1 MEMINLTINGQNVT
15 APAGS
20 TILEAARKNGIY
32 IPTLCYDE
40 AVEVYGACG
49 LCVVEAEG
57 VPKLLRSCSAKISE
71 GMVIHTESERVVK
84 SRKIAMELLMSAHD
98 GDCIAPCQLACP
110 ANTDCQ
116 GYVGLI
122 ANGKFEDALKL
133 IKNTNPLPASIGR
146 VCPHPCEKAC
156 RRGKVEEP
164 INIAQLKFF
173 AADLDLKGEKY
184 LPACAKATGKKVA
197 IVGGGPA
204 GLTAAYY
211 LRTLGHEVT
220 VFDMM
225 DKMGGML
232 RYGIPQYRLPKE
244 LLDSEIA
251 LIEKLG
257 VRLVN
262 NVKFGKDITLDML
275 KSVNDAVILAPGAWK
290 SSPMRVKGED
300 INGVYGGID
309 FLRSVIQ
316 GNPVP
321 IGEKV
326 AVCGGGNTAM
336 DACRTAVRLGAKEV
350 YVIYRRTEKEMPA
363 EEIEIRESKE
373 EGVIYKFLTNPVE
386 IHEENGKV
394 CGMTLQL
401 MELGEPDASGRRKPV
416 AIEGKTE
423 YLPLDSVIMAIG
435 QKLDPTD
442 FSVVELTDRGTILAD
457 EDDFKT
463 NIDGVFAIGDAT
475 NKGASIAI
483 AAIGEAD
490 RCVKSVDAYLKG
502 EELDFTPKYISK
514 RDDERIDVSGKETK
528 PRVVADVLD
537 ADVRKNN
544 FDEVSLGLTVE
555 QAKKEAERC
564 LECGCREYFKCKLLQ
579 VAQRYDIHPE
589 RFAGEMPQ
597 KYTRDENAFIER
609 NTAKCILCGLCVRSC
624 KEVMD
629 ISAIGLL
636 GRGFK
641 TSVSPAFALPLD
653 QTKCTNCG
661 LCVKLCPTGALT
673 EKSSLNKQVPLKEQ
687 YSLETVTVDGKACE
701 LLVSRYNG
709 EVIRAVPNNDN
720 ARNCGLSREALMDL
734 VSQTRA
740 EQNKV

>member
-1 MEMINLTINGQNVT
+1 MKMISLTINGQKVT
-15 APAGS
+15 APEGS
-20 TILEAARKNGIY
+20 TILEAARNNGIY

-57 VPKLLRSCSAKISE
+57 VAKLLRSCSAKVSD
-71 GMVIHTESERVVK
+71 GMVINTESERVVK

-98 GDCIAPCQLACP
+98 GDCVAPCQLACP

-122 ANGKFEDALKL
+122 ANGKFDDALKL
-133 IKNTNPLPASIGR
+133 IKERIPLPASIGR

-164 INIAQLKFF
+164 INIAQLKYF
-173 AADLDLKGEKY
+173 AADLDLKGDSY
-184 LPACAKATGKKVA
+184 LPDVAKSTGKKVA
-197 IVGGGPA
+197 VVGGGPA
-204 GLTAAYY
+204 GLTAALY

-232 RYGIPQYRLPKE
+232 RYGIPRYRLPKE
-244 LLDSEIA
+244 ILDSEISI
-251 LIEKLG
+251 IEKTG
-257 VRLVN
+257 VKFVN
-262 NVKFGKDITLDML
+262 NVKLGRDITIDML

-290 SSPMRVKGED
+290 STPMRVKGED
-300 INGVYGGID
+300 TQGVYGGID

-316 GNPVP
+316 DKPVE
-321 IGEKV
+321 IGKRV

-336 DACRTAVRLGAKEV
+336 DACRTAVRLGAQEV
-350 YVIYRRTEKEMPA
+350 YIIYRRTEKEMPA
-363 EEIEIRESKE
+363 EEIEIKESKE

-386 IHEENGKV
+386 IHEKDGRV
-394 CGMTLQL
+394 CAMTLQL
-401 MELGEPDASGRRKPV
+401 MELGEPDASGRRRPV

-423 YLPLDSVIMAIG
+423 YLELDSVIMAIG
-435 QKLDPTD
+435 QKLDSSDFTD
-442 FSVVELTDRGTILAD
+442 VKLTDRGTIFAD
-457 EDDFKT
+457 EDTFET

-475 NKGASIAI
+475 NKGASIAVE
-483 AAIGEAD
+483 AIGEAD
-490 RCVKSVDAYLKG
+490 RCVKIVDAYLKG
-502 EELDFTPKYISK
+502 EEPDLTPKYLSK
-514 RDDERIDVSGKETK
+514 RDDDRVDVSDRKAE
-528 PRVVADVLD
+528 PREVAAVID
-537 ADVRKNN
+537 ADIRKDN

-555 QAKKEAERC
+555 QAQKEAQRC
-564 LECGCREYFKCKLLQ
+564 LECGCREYFKCKLLS
-579 VAQRYDIHPE
+579 VAQRYDIDPG

-624 KEVMD
+624 KEVMN
-629 ISAIGLL
+629 ISAVGLL

-641 TSVSPAFALPLD
+641 TSVSPAFALSLD

-673 EKSSLNKQVPLKEQ
+673 EKSSLKKQVPLKEV
-687 YSLETVTVDGKACE
+687 YSLETRNIGGKECE
-701 LLVSRYNG
+701 AIVSRYNG
-709 EVIRAVPNNDN
+709 EVIRAVPNNDY
-720 ARNCGLSREALMDL
+720 ARNCGLDRDEFLKKFADK
-734 VSQTRA
+734 
-740 EQNKV
+740 ED

>member
-1 MEMINLTINGQNVT
+1 ML
-15 APAGS
+15 S
-20 TILEAARKNGIY
+20 T
-32 IPTLCYDE
+32 
-40 AVEVYGACG
+40 
-49 LCVVEAEG
+49 
-57 VPKLLRSCSAKISE
+57 
-71 GMVIHTESERVVK
+71 
-84 SRKIAMELLMSAHD
+84 
-98 GDCIAPCQLACP
+98 Q
-110 ANTDCQ
+110 
-116 GYVGLI
+116 
-122 ANGKFEDALKL
+122 NGK
-133 IKNTNPLPASIGR
+133 G
-146 VCPHPCEKAC
+146 KA
-156 RRGKVEEP
+156 
-164 INIAQLKFF
+164 
-173 AADLDLKGEKY
+173 
-184 LPACAKATGKKVA
+184 
-197 IVGGGPA
+197 
-204 GLTAAYY
+204 
-211 LRTLGHEVT
+211 
-220 VFDMM
+220 
-225 DKMGGML
+225 
-232 RYGIPQYRLPKE
+232 
-244 LLDSEIA
+244 
-251 LIEKLG
+251 
-257 VRLVN
+257 
-262 NVKFGKDITLDML
+262 
-275 KSVNDAVILAPGAWK
+275 
-290 SSPMRVKGED
+290 
-300 INGVYGGID
+300 
-309 FLRSVIQ
+309 
-316 GNPVP
+316 
-321 IGEKV
+321 
-326 AVCGGGNTAM
+326 
-336 DACRTAVRLGAKEV
+336 
-350 YVIYRRTEKEMPA
+350 A
-363 EEIEIRESKE
+363 EEIEIKESKE

-687 YSLETVTVDGKACE
+687 YSLETVTVDGK
-701 LLVSRYNG
+701 
-709 EVIRAVPNNDN
+709 
-720 ARNCGLSREALMDL
+720 GL
-734 VSQTRA
+734 
-740 EQNKV
+740 

>member
-71 GMVIHTESERVVK
+71 GMVINTESERVVK

-211 LRTLGHEVT
+211 LKTLGHEVT

-363 EEIEIRESKE
+363 EEIEIKESKE

-416 AIEGKTE
+416 AIEGRTE

-687 YSLETVTVDGKACE
+687 YSIETVTVDGKACE

-734 VSQTRA
+734 I
-740 EQNKV
+740 KKD

>member
-1 MEMINLTINGQNVT
+1 MEMVNLTINGKEIT

-20 TILEAARKNGIY
+20 TILEAARSNGIY

-40 AVEVYGACG
+40 AVEIYGACG
-49 LCVVEAEG
+49 LCVVEAQG
-57 VPKLLRSCSAKISE
+57 VPKLLRSCSSKVSE
-71 GMVIHTESERVVK
+71 GMVINTESERVIK

-98 GDCIAPCQLACP
+98 GDCVAPCQLACP

-122 ANGKFEDALKL
+122 ANGKFDDALKL
-133 IKNTNPLPASIGR
+133 IKEKIALPASIGR

-164 INIAQLKFF
+164 INIAQLKAF
-173 AADLDLKGEKY
+173 AADLDLKGDAY
-184 LPACAKATGKKVA
+184 LPEIAEETGKKVA

-204 GLTAAYY
+204 GLTAAFY
-211 LRTLGHEVT
+211 LRRMGHQVT

-225 DKMGGML
+225 EKMGGML

-244 LLDSEIA
+244 VLDSEISV
-251 LIEKLG
+251 IEKTG
-257 VRLVN
+257 VKLVN

-290 SSPMRVKGED
+290 STPMRVKGED
-300 INGVYGGID
+300 IKGVYGGID
-309 FLRSVIQ
+309 FLRSVIK
-316 GNPVP
+316 GEKVD
-321 IGEKV
+321 IGERV

-350 YVIYRRTEKEMPA
+350 YVIYRRTQQEMPA
-363 EEIEIRESKE
+363 EEIEIKESME

-386 IHEENGKV
+386 IHGENGRV
-394 CGMTLQL
+394 SAMTLQL
-401 MELGEPDASGRRKPV
+401 MELGEPDASGRRRPV

-423 YLPLDSVIMAIG
+423 YLPVDSVIMAIG
-435 QKLDPTD
+435 QKFDSTD
-442 FSVVELTDRGTILAD
+442 FSSIELTDRGTILAD
-457 EDDFKT
+457 EDTFKT

-490 RCVKSVDAYLKG
+490 KCVKVVDAYLKG
-502 EELDFTPKYISK
+502 EEYDIAEKYISK
-514 RDDERIDVSGKETK
+514 RDEDRIDLSGKTPQ
-528 PRVVADVLD
+528 PRTVAQVLD
-537 ADVRKNN
+537 AQDRKNN
-544 FDEVSLGLTVE
+544 FNEVSLGLTQE
-555 QAKKEAERC
+555 EAQKEAQRC
-564 LECGCREYFKCKLLQ
+564 LECGCREYFKCKLLS

-597 KYTRDENAFIER
+597 KYTRDDNAFIER

-624 KEVMD
+624 KEVVN

-641 TSVSPAFALPLD
+641 SSVAPAFALPLD

-673 EKSSLNKQVPLKEQ
+673 EKSALKKQVPLREEYSVEKRDINGKE
-687 YSLETVTVDGKACE
+687 CE
-701 LLVSRYNG
+701 ALVSRYNG

-720 ARNCGLSREALMDL
+720 ARNCGLSRQEFFEKFAD
-734 VSQTRA
+734 
-740 EQNKV
+740 

>member
-1 MEMINLTINGQNVT
+1 MDMINLTINGQKIS
-15 APAGS
+15 APAGT
-20 TILEAARKNGIY
+20 TILEAAKQNGIY

-57 VPKLLRSCSAKISE
+57 IPKLLRSCSAKISE
-71 GMVIHTESERVVK
+71 GMVVNTESERVVK

-98 GDCIAPCQLACP
+98 GDCVAPCQLACP

-122 ANGKFEDALKL
+122 ANGKFDDAIKL
-133 IKNTNPLPASIGR
+133 IKNKISLPASIGR

-164 INIAQLKFF
+164 INIAQLKAF
-173 AADLDLKGEKY
+173 AADLDLKGDSY
-184 LPACAKATGKKVA
+184 VPDVADSTGKKIA
-197 IVGGGPA
+197 IIGGGPA
-204 GLTAAYY
+204 GLTAGLY
-211 LRTLGHEVT
+211 LRELGHDVT

-225 DKMGGML
+225 EKMGGML

-244 LLDSEIA
+244 VLDAEIS
-251 LIEKLG
+251 LIEKTG
-257 VRLVN
+257 VKMVN
-262 NVKFGKDITLDML
+262 NCRLGRDITLDEIR
-275 KSVNDAVILAPGAWK
+275 SDNDAVILAPGAWK

-300 INGVYGGID
+300 ADGVYGGID
-309 FLRSVIQ
+309 FLRSVIK
-316 GNPVP
+316 GSPVE
-321 IGEKV
+321 IGERV

-363 EEIEIRESKE
+363 EEIEIKESKE
-373 EGVIYKFLTNPVE
+373 EGVIYKFLTNPIE
-386 IHEENGKV
+386 IHNENGRV
-394 CGMTLQL
+394 TGMTLQI

-416 AIEGKTE
+416 AVEGKTE
-423 YLPLDSVIMAIG
+423 YIALDSVIMAIG
-435 QKLDPTD
+435 QKLDSTD
-442 FSVVELTDRGTILAD
+442 FTSVELTDRGTIKAD
-457 EDDFKT
+457 EDTFMTDL
-463 NIDGVFAIGDAT
+463 DGVFAIGDAT

-483 AAIGEAD
+483 EAIGEAD
-490 RCVKSVDAYLKG
+490 RCVKVVDAYLNG

-514 RDDERIDVSGKETK
+514 RDDSRIDLSAKEK
-528 PRVVADVLD
+528 EPRIVADVLD
-537 ADVRKNN
+537 ADVRKAN

-555 QAKKEAERC
+555 EAKKEAERC
-564 LECGCREYFKCKLLQ
+564 LECGCREYFKCKLLS
-579 VAQRYDIHPE
+579 VAQRYDINPD

-641 TSVSPAFALPLD
+641 SSVSPAFSLPLD

-661 LCVKLCPTGALT
+661 LCVSLCPTGALT
-673 EKSSLNKQVPLKEQ
+673 EKSALSKQVPLLEDV
-687 YSLETVTVDGKACE
+687 SIETVTVDGKACE
-701 LLVSRYNG
+701 LQVSRYNG

-720 ARNCGLSREALMDL
+720 ARNCSLSRDELIKL
-734 VSQTRA
+734 V
-740 EQNKV
+740 K

>member
-1 MEMINLTINGQNVT
+1 MDMINLTINGQKVT

-20 TILEAARKNGIY
+20 TILETAKANGIY

-40 AVEVYGACG
+40 AVEIYGACG
-49 LCVVEAEG
+49 LCVVEVEG

-71 GMVIHTESERVVK
+71 GMVIHTESERVIK

-98 GDCIAPCQLACP
+98 GDCVAPCQLACP

-122 ANGKFEDALKL
+122 ANGKFDEALKL
-133 IKNTNPLPASIGR
+133 IKDRIPLPASIGR

-173 AADLDLKGEKY
+173 AADLDLKGDSY
-184 LPACAKATGKKVA
+184 LPECKPSTGKKVA

-204 GLTAAYY
+204 GLSAGLY

-244 LLDSEIA
+244 ILDAEIS
-251 LIEKLG
+251 LIEKTG

-262 NVKFGKDITLDML
+262 NCKFGKDITLDML

-300 INGVYGGID
+300 TQGVYGGID

-316 GNPVP
+316 GNPVE
-321 IGEKV
+321 IGDRV

-363 EEIEIRESKE
+363 EEIEIKESKE

-386 IHEENGKV
+386 IHSEDGKV

-435 QKLDPTD
+435 QKLDSSD
-442 FSVVELTDRGTILAD
+442 FENVVGLTDRGTISAD
-457 EDDFKT
+457 EDTFTTD
-463 NIDGVFAIGDAT
+463 IDGVFAIGDAT

-490 RCVKSVDAYLKG
+490 RCVKVVDAYLKG
-502 EELDFTPKYISK
+502 EEFDITPKYISK
-514 RDDERIDVSGKETK
+514 RDEDKIDLSGKE
-528 PRVVADVLD
+528 PVARTNAKVLD
-537 ADVRKNN
+537 AEIRRNN
-544 FDEVSLGLTVE
+544 FDEVSLGLAVDE
-555 QAKKEAERC
+555 AQKEAQRC
-564 LECGCREYFKCKLLQ
+564 LECGCREYFKCKLLS
-579 VAQRYDIHPE
+579 VAQRYDINPE

-597 KYTRDENAFIER
+597 KYTRDDNAFIER

-673 EKSSLNKQVPLKEQ
+673 EKSSLAKQVPLKED
-687 YSLETVTVDGKACE
+687 YSIETVTVDGKDCE

-720 ARNCGLSREALMDL
+720 ARKCGLTRDELLKL
-734 VSQTRA
+734 V
-740 EQNKV
+740 K

>member
-1 MEMINLTINGQNVT
+1 MEMVNLTINGKEIT

-20 TILEAARKNGIY
+20 TILEAARSNGIY

-40 AVEVYGACG
+40 AVEIYGACG
-49 LCVVEAEG
+49 LCVVEAQG
-57 VPKLLRSCSAKISE
+57 VPKLLRSCSSKVSE
-71 GMVIHTESERVVK
+71 GMVINTESERVVK

-98 GDCIAPCQLACP
+98 GDCVAPCQLACP

-122 ANGKFEDALKL
+122 ANGKFDDALKL
-133 IKNTNPLPASIGR
+133 IKEKIALPASIGR

-164 INIAQLKFF
+164 INIAQLKAF
-173 AADLDLKGEKY
+173 AADLDLKGDAY
-184 LPACAKATGKKVA
+184 LPEIAEETGKKVA

-204 GLTAAYY
+204 GLTAAFY
-211 LRTLGHEVT
+211 LRRMGHQVT

-225 DKMGGML
+225 EKMGGML

-244 LLDSEIA
+244 VLDSEISV
-251 LIEKLG
+251 IEKTG
-257 VRLVN
+257 VKLVN

-290 SSPMRVKGED
+290 STPMRVKGED
-300 INGVYGGID
+300 IKGVYGGID
-309 FLRSVIQ
+309 FLRSVIK
-316 GNPVP
+316 GEKVD
-321 IGEKV
+321 IGERV

-350 YVIYRRTEKEMPA
+350 YVIYRRTQQEMPA
-363 EEIEIRESKE
+363 EEIEIKESME

-386 IHEENGKV
+386 IHGENGRV
-394 CGMTLQL
+394 SAMTLQL
-401 MELGEPDASGRRKPV
+401 MELGEPDASGRRRPV

-423 YLPLDSVIMAIG
+423 YLPVDSVIMAIG
-435 QKLDPTD
+435 QKFDSTD
-442 FSVVELTDRGTILAD
+442 FSSIELTDRGTILAD
-457 EDDFKT
+457 ENTFKT

-490 RCVKSVDAYLKG
+490 KCVKVVDAYLKG
-502 EELDFTPKYISK
+502 EEYDIAEKYISK
-514 RDDERIDVSGKETK
+514 RDEDRIDLSGKTPQ
-528 PRVVADVLD
+528 PRTVAQVLD
-537 ADVRKNN
+537 AQDRKNN
-544 FDEVSLGLTVE
+544 FNEVSLGLTQE
-555 QAKKEAERC
+555 EAQKEAQRC
-564 LECGCREYFKCKLLQ
+564 LECGCREYFKCKLLS

-597 KYTRDENAFIER
+597 KYTRDDNAFIER

-624 KEVMD
+624 KEVVN

-641 TSVSPAFALPLD
+641 SSVAPAFALPLD

-673 EKSSLNKQVPLKEQ
+673 EKSALKKQVPLREEYSVEKRDINGKE
-687 YSLETVTVDGKACE
+687 CE
-701 LLVSRYNG
+701 ALVSRYNG

-720 ARNCGLSREALMDL
+720 ARNCGLSRQEFFEKFAD
-734 VSQTRA
+734 
-740 EQNKV
+740 

>member
-1 MEMINLTINGQNVT
+1 MDMINLTINGQMIS
-15 APAGS
+15 APAGT
-20 TILEAARKNGIY
+20 TILEAAKQNGIY

-57 VPKLLRSCSAKISE
+57 IPKLLRSCSAKISE
-71 GMVIHTESERVVK
+71 GMVVNTESERVVK

-98 GDCIAPCQLACP
+98 GDCVAPCQLACP

-122 ANGKFEDALKL
+122 ANGKFDDAIKL
-133 IKNTNPLPASIGR
+133 IKNKISLPASIGR

-164 INIAQLKFF
+164 INIAQLKAF
-173 AADLDLKGEKY
+173 AADLDLKGDSY
-184 LPACAKATGKKVA
+184 VPDVADSTGKKIA
-197 IVGGGPA
+197 IIGGGPA
-204 GLTAAYY
+204 GLTAGLY
-211 LRTLGHEVT
+211 LRELGHEVT

-225 DKMGGML
+225 EKMGGML

-244 LLDSEIA
+244 VLDAEIS
-251 LIEKLG
+251 LIEKTG
-257 VRLVN
+257 VKMVN
-262 NVKFGKDITLDML
+262 NCRLGRDITLDEIRND
-275 KSVNDAVILAPGAWK
+275 NDAVILAPGAWK

-300 INGVYGGID
+300 ADGVYGGID
-309 FLRSVIQ
+309 FLRSVIK
-316 GNPVP
+316 GSPVE
-321 IGEKV
+321 IGERV

-363 EEIEIRESKE
+363 EEIEIKESKE
-373 EGVIYKFLTNPVE
+373 EGVIYKFLTNPIE
-386 IHEENGKV
+386 IHNENGRV
-394 CGMTLQL
+394 TGMTLQI

-416 AIEGKTE
+416 AVEGKTE
-423 YLPLDSVIMAIG
+423 YIALDSVIMAIG
-435 QKLDPTD
+435 QKLDSTD
-442 FSVVELTDRGTILAD
+442 FTSVELTDRGTIKAD
-457 EDDFKT
+457 EDTFMTDL
-463 NIDGVFAIGDAT
+463 DGVFAIGDAT

-483 AAIGEAD
+483 EAIGEAD
-490 RCVKSVDAYLKG
+490 RCVKVVDAYLNG

-514 RDDERIDVSGKETK
+514 RDDSRIDLSAKEK
-528 PRVVADVLD
+528 EPRIVAGVLD
-537 ADVRKNN
+537 ADVRKAN

-555 QAKKEAERC
+555 EAKKEAERC
-564 LECGCREYFKCKLLQ
+564 LECGCREYFKCKLLS
-579 VAQRYDIHPE
+579 VAQRYDINPD

-641 TSVSPAFALPLD
+641 SSVSPAFSLPLD

-661 LCVKLCPTGALT
+661 LCVSLCPTGALT
-673 EKSSLNKQVPLKEQ
+673 EKSALSKQVPLLEDV
-687 YSLETVTVDGKACE
+687 SIETVTVDGKACE
-701 LLVSRYNG
+701 LQVSRYNG

-720 ARNCGLSREALMDL
+720 ARNCSLSRDELIKL
-734 VSQTRA
+734 V
-740 EQNKV
+740 K

>member
-1 MEMINLTINGQNVT
+1 METIKLTINGKEVT
-15 APAGS
+15 APSGC
-20 TILEAARKNGIY
+20 TILEAARQNGIY

-49 LCVVEAEG
+49 LCVVEVEG
-57 VPKLLRSCSAKISE
+57 IPKLLRSCSAKASD
-71 GMVIHTESERVVK
+71 GMVVETESERVVK

-98 GDCIAPCQLACP
+98 GDCVAPCQLACP

-122 ANGKFEDALKL
+122 ANGKFDEALRL
-133 IKNTNPLPASIGR
+133 IKNKISLPASIGR

-164 INIAQLKFF
+164 INIAQLKAF
-173 AADLDLKGEKY
+173 AADLDLKGDAYVPEVA
-184 LPACAKATGKKVA
+184 PETGKKVA

-204 GLTAAYY
+204 GLTAALY
-211 LRTLGHEVT
+211 LREKGHEVT

-225 DKMGGML
+225 EKMGGML

-244 LLDSEIA
+244 VLDSEIA
-251 LIEKLG
+251 IIEKTG
-257 VRLVN
+257 VRLCN
-262 NVKFGKDITLDML
+262 NVKLGRDITLDNL
-275 KSVNDAVILAPGAWK
+275 RNVNDAVILAPGAWK

-321 IGEKV
+321 IGERV

-350 YVIYRRTEKEMPA
+350 YVIYRRTKNEMPA
-363 EEIEIRESKE
+363 EDIEIKESEE

-386 IHEENGKV
+386 IHEKDGRV

-423 YLPLDSVIMAIG
+423 YIALDSVIMAIG
-435 QKLDPTD
+435 QKLDSTD
-442 FSVVELTDRGTILAD
+442 FTAVELTERGTIKAD
-457 EDDFKT
+457 EDTFMTDLE
-463 NIDGVFAIGDAT
+463 GVFAIGDAT
-475 NKGASIAI
+475 NKGASIAVE
-483 AAIGEAD
+483 AIGEAD
-490 RCVKSVDAYLKG
+490 RCVKVVDAYLNG
-502 EELDFTPKYISK
+502 EELDFRTPYISK
-514 RDDERIDVSGKETK
+514 RDDDRIDLSDREKQ
-528 PRVVADVLD
+528 PRNVAEVLP
-537 ADVRKNN
+537 AEKRRNN
-544 FDEVSLGLTVE
+544 FDEVSLGLTAE
-555 QAKKEAERC
+555 EAQKEAQRC
-564 LECGCREYFKCKLLQ
+564 LECGCREYFKCRLLS
-579 VAQRYDIHPE
+579 VAQRYDINPE

-624 KEVMD
+624 KEVVN

-653 QTKCTNCG
+653 ETKCTNCG

-673 EKSSLNKQVPLKEQ
+673 EKSTLEKQVPLKED
-687 YSLETVTVDGKACE
+687 YSIEAVEIDGVSCE
-701 LLVSRYNG
+701 YLVSRYGG
-709 EVIRAVPNNDN
+709 EIIRAVPNNDN
-720 ARNCGLSREALMDL
+720 ARACEKSRDEIVKILS
-734 VSQTRA
+734 
-740 EQNKV
+740 K

>member
-1 MEMINLTINGQNVT
+1 MEMVNLTINGKEIT

-20 TILEAARKNGIY
+20 TILEAARSNGIY

-40 AVEVYGACG
+40 AVEIYGACG
-49 LCVVEAEG
+49 LCVVEAQG
-57 VPKLLRSCSAKISE
+57 VPKLLRSCSSKVSE
-71 GMVIHTESERVVK
+71 GMVINTESERVVK

-98 GDCIAPCQLACP
+98 GDCVAPCQLACP

-122 ANGKFEDALKL
+122 ANGKFDDALKL
-133 IKNTNPLPASIGR
+133 IKEKIALPASIGR

-164 INIAQLKFF
+164 INIAQLKAF
-173 AADLDLKGEKY
+173 AADLDLKGDAY
-184 LPACAKATGKKVA
+184 LPEIAEETGKKVA

-204 GLTAAYY
+204 GLTAAFY
-211 LRTLGHEVT
+211 LRRMGHQVT

-225 DKMGGML
+225 EKMGGML

-244 LLDSEIA
+244 VLDSEISV
-251 LIEKLG
+251 IEKTG
-257 VRLVN
+257 VKLVN

-290 SSPMRVKGED
+290 STPMRVNGED
-300 INGVYGGID
+300 IKGVYGGID
-309 FLRSVIQ
+309 FLRSVIK
-316 GNPVP
+316 GEKVD
-321 IGEKV
+321 IGERV

-336 DACRTAVRLGAKEV
+336 DACRTAVRLGAKKV
-350 YVIYRRTEKEMPA
+350 YVIYRRTQQEMPA
-363 EEIEIRESKE
+363 EEIEIKESME

-386 IHEENGKV
+386 IHGENGRV
-394 CGMTLQL
+394 SAMTLQL
-401 MELGEPDASGRRKPV
+401 MELGEPDASGRRRPV

-423 YLPLDSVIMAIG
+423 YLPVDSVIMAIG
-435 QKLDPTD
+435 QKFDSTD
-442 FSVVELTDRGTILAD
+442 FSGIELTDRGTILAD
-457 EDDFKT
+457 EDTFKT

-490 RCVKSVDAYLKG
+490 KCVKVVDAYLKG
-502 EELDFTPKYISK
+502 EEYDIAEKYISK
-514 RDDERIDVSGKETK
+514 RDEDRIDLSGKTPQ
-528 PRVVADVLD
+528 PRTVAQVLD
-537 ADVRKNN
+537 AQDRKNN
-544 FDEVSLGLTVE
+544 FNEVSLGLTQE
-555 QAKKEAERC
+555 EAQKEAQRC
-564 LECGCREYFKCKLLQ
+564 LECGCREYFKCKLLS

-597 KYTRDENAFIER
+597 KYTRDDNAFIER

-624 KEVMD
+624 KEVVN

-641 TSVSPAFALPLD
+641 SSVAPAFALPLD
-653 QTKCTNCG
+653 QTNCTNCG

-673 EKSSLNKQVPLKEQ
+673 EKSALKKQVPLREEYSVEKCDINGKE
-687 YSLETVTVDGKACE
+687 CE
-701 LLVSRYNG
+701 ALVSRYNG

-720 ARNCGLSREALMDL
+720 ARNCGLSRQEFFEKFAD
-734 VSQTRA
+734 
-740 EQNKV
+740 

>member
-1 MEMINLTINGQNVT
+1 MEMVNLTINGKEIT

-20 TILEAARKNGIY
+20 TILEAARSNGIY

-40 AVEVYGACG
+40 AVEIYGACG
-49 LCVVEAEG
+49 LCVVEAQG
-57 VPKLLRSCSAKISE
+57 VPKLLRSCSSKVSE
-71 GMVIHTESERVVK
+71 GMVINTESERVVK

-98 GDCIAPCQLACP
+98 GDCVAPCQLACP

-122 ANGKFEDALKL
+122 ANGKFDDALKL
-133 IKNTNPLPASIGR
+133 IKEKIALPASIGR

-164 INIAQLKFF
+164 INIAQLKAF
-173 AADLDLKGEKY
+173 AADLDLKGDAY
-184 LPACAKATGKKVA
+184 LPEIAEETGKKVA

-204 GLTAAYY
+204 GLTAAFY
-211 LRTLGHEVT
+211 LRRMGHQVT

-225 DKMGGML
+225 EKMGGML

-244 LLDSEIA
+244 VLDSEISV
-251 LIEKLG
+251 IEKTG
-257 VRLVN
+257 VKLVN

-290 SSPMRVKGED
+290 STPMRVKGED
-300 INGVYGGID
+300 IKGVYGGID
-309 FLRSVIQ
+309 FLRSVIK
-316 GNPVP
+316 GEKVD
-321 IGEKV
+321 IGERV

-350 YVIYRRTEKEMPA
+350 YVIYRRTQQEMPA
-363 EEIEIRESKE
+363 EEIEIKESME

-386 IHEENGKV
+386 IHGENGRV
-394 CGMTLQL
+394 SAMTLQL
-401 MELGEPDASGRRKPV
+401 MELGEPDASGRRRPV

-423 YLPLDSVIMAIG
+423 YLPVDSVIMAIG
-435 QKLDPTD
+435 QKFDSTD
-442 FSVVELTDRGTILAD
+442 FSSIELTDRGTILAD
-457 EDDFKT
+457 EDTFKT

-490 RCVKSVDAYLKG
+490 KCVKVVDAYLKG
-502 EELDFTPKYISK
+502 EEYDIAEKYISK
-514 RDDERIDVSGKETK
+514 RDEDRIDLSGKTPQ
-528 PRVVADVLD
+528 PRTVAQVLD
-537 ADVRKNN
+537 AQDRKNN
-544 FDEVSLGLTVE
+544 FNEVSLGLTQE
-555 QAKKEAERC
+555 EAQKEAQRC
-564 LECGCREYFKCKLLQ
+564 LECGCREYFKCKLLS

-597 KYTRDENAFIER
+597 KYTRDDNAFIER

-624 KEVMD
+624 KEVVN

-641 TSVSPAFALPLD
+641 SSVAPAFALPLD

-673 EKSSLNKQVPLKEQ
+673 EKSALKKQVPLREEYSVEKRDINGKE
-687 YSLETVTVDGKACE
+687 CE
-701 LLVSRYNG
+701 ALVSRYNG

-720 ARNCGLSREALMDL
+720 ARNCGLSRQEFFEKFTD
-734 VSQTRA
+734 
-740 EQNKV
+740 

>member
-1 MEMINLTINGQNVT
+1 MEMINLTINGQKIT

-20 TILEAARKNGIY
+20 TILEAARQNGIY

-57 VPKLLRSCSAKISE
+57 VPKLLRSCSAKVAE
-71 GMVIHTESERVVK
+71 GMVVNTESDRVVK

-98 GDCIAPCQLACP
+98 GDCVAPCQLACP

-122 ANGKFEDALKL
+122 ANGEFDAALKL
-133 IKNTNPLPASIGR
+133 IKDKISLPASIGR

-156 RRGKVEEP
+156 RRAKVEEP
-164 INIAQLKFF
+164 INIAQLKAF
-173 AADLDLKGEKY
+173 AADMDLNGDAYVPE
-184 LPACAKATGKKVA
+184 CAEDTGKRVA

-204 GLTAAYY
+204 GLTAALY
-211 LRTLGHEVT
+211 LRKLGHQVT

-244 LLDSEIA
+244 ILDSEIA
-251 LIEKLG
+251 VIEKTG
-257 VRLVN
+257 VNLVN
-262 NVKFGKDITLDML
+262 NVKFGRDITLDML

-290 SSPMRVKGED
+290 STPMRVKGEE
-300 INGVYGGID
+300 ISGVYGGID

-316 GNPVP
+316 GNPVE
-321 IGEKV
+321 IGERV

-363 EEIEIRESKE
+363 EEIEIKESKE
-373 EGVIYKFLTNPVE
+373 EGVTYKFLTNPVE
-386 IHEENGKV
+386 IHQQDGRV

-401 MELGEPDASGRRKPV
+401 MELGEPDASGRRRPV

-435 QKLDPTD
+435 QRLDSED

-457 EDDFKT
+457 EDTFET

-490 RCVKSVDAYLKG
+490 KCVKVVDAYLKG
-502 EELDFTPKYISK
+502 EEIDLTPKYLSQ
-514 RDDERIDVSGKETK
+514 RDEDRIDVSDRETQ
-528 PRVVADVLD
+528 PRTVAKVLEPQ
-537 ADVRKNN
+537 VRKDN
-544 FDEVSLGLTVE
+544 FDEVSLGLTAE
-555 QAKKEAERC
+555 EAQKEAQRC
-564 LECGCREYFKCKLLQ
+564 LECGCREYFKCRLLS
-579 VAQRYDIHPE
+579 VAQRYDIDPS

-624 KEVMD
+624 REVMD

-641 TSVSPAFALPLD
+641 TSISPAFALPLD
-653 QTKCTNCG
+653 RTKCTNCG
-661 LCVKLCPTGALT
+661 LCVQLCPTGALT
-673 EKSSLNKQVPLKEQ
+673 EKSALGKQVPLKEQ
-687 YSLETVTVDGKACE
+687 YTVESRKINGKDCRAV
-701 LLVSRYNG
+701 VSTYNG
-709 EVIRAVPNNDN
+709 KVIRAVPDNDE
-720 ARNCGLSREALMDL
+720 ARNCGLSREEFLKMFD
-734 VSQTRA
+734 VR
-740 EQNKV
+740 ED